1 MKIKW
6 LLGAFLLAFTFA
18 ADCHSGRL
26 DKNGGH
32 NCSKKSKEKGLCSGY
47 HYHRSG
53 DMAHSKDA
61 EKHKHLAEK
70 SNKEKLSAE
79 TPTT

>member
-1 MKIKW
+1 MKTKVALISI
-6 LLGAFLLAFTFA
+6 LFLMPLLA
-18 ADCHSGRL
+18 DGHSGRL

-53 DMAHSKDA
+53 AIAHSHGTVEHSHVVKKTKKKKA
-61 EKHKHLAEK
+61 V
-70 SNKEKLSAE
+70 AE
-79 TPTT
+79 TPVT

>member
-6 LLGAFLLAFTFA
+6 LLGAFLFLFTFA

-32 NCSKKSKEKGLCSGY
+32 NCSKKSQKKGLCYGNHNY
-47 HYHRSG
+47 RG
-53 DMAHSKDA
+53 DDMVHSYDS
-61 EKHKHLAEK
+61 EKCTQTAKKYKHMLKIIA
-70 SNKEKLSAE
+70 
-79 TPTT
+79 T